1 MTRGWQGIA
10 AIFVLLIGVT
20 AAARHSA
27 TSGGQGAT
35 SGSRS
40 ASFDKPGGAAP
51 PQVTFARDIA
61 PIVFHSCA
69 PCHRP
74 GEAAPFSLLSYA
86 DLKSH
91 AHQIT
96 AVTER
101 RIMPPWLPEPDSPRF
116 ADDLRLTAEQIGLLK
131 AWVEQGAVEGDRSD
145 LPAKPQFVEGWQLGT
160 PDVIVKATK
169 PFELPAGGSD
179 TYWNFVFRTPVHRSH
194 WLKAIEIRPGD
205 KRLVHHANV
214 LVDRGQTAR
223 LLEKQ
228 PGSGFGGMELTIESE
243 VFDPDSH
250 FLFWKP
256 GSAPYVEPDGMA
268 IRLDKNTD
276 LVLNTHLQPSGKP
289 EVLQPS
295 LGLYFT
301 DKPATLHPILLQMEN
316 DRQLDI
322 PPGETNFLVSDDLT
336 LPVDVELLA
345 IYPHAHYLGKDLQ
358 GIATLPDGTKRTLI
372 HIARWDLNWQAVYRY
387 ASPMPL
393 PKGTT
398 ISMRF
403 TYDNSADNI
412 RNPNHPPQ
420 RVVAG
425 NRASDEMAHLWLQVL
440 PQGPTNHSSGQAPSA
455 MRENGISE
463 SGGSVDPR
471 ALLQEAMARHNL
483 EKNPNDF
490 EAHYNLAALLQG
502 RGELAES
509 TAHFA
514 QAVRIRPEDAT
525 ANNALGAALL
535 AAGRPDQSIPYLAA
549 ALTAR
554 PNYFDAHYNLGNALA
569 SQGDFTGALVH
580 FRAAVRLNP
589 EDANAEANLGSAFA
603 ETGNLKQARLHYE
616 RALQLNPNHQ
626 LARENL
632 QQLDQGKTSDAPN

>member
-1 MTRGWQGIA
+1 MMRKSRGLAGYLRVLVLVCMSA
-10 AIFVLLIGVT
+10 AVRPSAGENQT
-20 AAARHSA
+20 ASSP
-27 TSGGQGAT
+27 SGERPDVQPSQT
-35 SGSRS
+35 
-40 ASFDKPGGAAP
+40 
-51 PQVTFARDIA
+51 TFNRDIA

-74 GEAAPFSLLSYA
+74 GEAAPFSLLTYA
-86 DLKSH
+86 DAKSH
-91 AHQIT
+91 AHQIAT
-96 AVTER
+96 VTER
-101 RIMPPWLPEPDSPRF
+101 RIMPPWLPETDDPKF
-116 ADDLRLTAEQIGLLK
+116 ADDLRLSAEQIAVLK
-131 AWVEQGAVEGDRSD
+131 AWVEQGAAEGDPSD
-145 LPAKPQFVEGWQLGT
+145 LPAKPRFVEGWQLGK
-160 PDVIVKATK
+160 PDVIVKATE

-179 TYWNFVFRTPVHRSH
+179 TYWNFVFRSPVDRPR

-214 LVDRGQTAR
+214 LVDRGRTAR
-223 LLEKQ
+223 LQEKQ

-268 IRLDKNTD
+268 IHLDRDTD

-289 EVLQPS
+289 ETLQPS

-301 DKPATLHPILLQMEN
+301 DKPATLHPILVQMEN

-322 PPGETNFLVSDDLT
+322 PPGETNFLVSDDFT

-358 GIATLPDGTKRTLI
+358 AVATLPDGTRETLI

-387 ASPMPL
+387 AAPVSL

-398 ISMRF
+398 IAMRF

-420 RVVAG
+420 RVMAG

-440 PQGPTNHSSGQAPSA
+440 PEGVPGSA
-455 MRENGISE
+455 
-463 SGGSVDPR
+463 VDPR
-471 ALLQEAMARHNL
+471 ALIQEAMARHNL
-483 EKNPNDF
+483 QKNPDDF

-509 TAHFA
+509 AAHFA

-535 AAGRPDQSIPYLAA
+535 AAGRSGEAIPYLSA
-549 ALTAR
+549 ALKAR
-554 PNYFDAHYNLGNALA
+554 PEYFDAHYNLGNALA

-580 FRAAVRLNP
+580 FRAAVGLNP
-589 EDANAEANLGSAFA
+589 QDANAEANLGSALA
-603 ETGNLKQARLHYE
+603 ETGNVKEARLHYE
-616 RALQLNPNHQ
+616 RALSLNPNLE

-632 QQLDQGKTSDAPN
+632 QQLEQGKTSDPRN

>member
-1 MTRGWQGIA
+1 MTRKPQGIVA
-10 AIFVLLIGVT
+10 SLILSALIGVS
-20 AAARHSA
+20 AAAHYPITARRAA
-27 TSGGQGAT
+27 TPYFRDPRRGA
-35 SGSRS
+35 
-40 ASFDKPGGAAP
+40 PQ
-51 PQVTFARDIA
+51 QVTFARDIA
-61 PIVFHSCA
+61 PIVFRSCV

-74 GEAAPFSLLSYA
+74 GEAAPFSLLSYTDA
-86 DLKSH
+86 KTH
-91 AHQIT
+91 AHQIA

-101 RIMPPWLPEPDSPRF
+101 CIMPPWLPAPDDPKF
-116 ADDLRLTAEQIGLLK
+116 ADDLRLSSEQIALIQ
-131 AWVEQGAVEGDRSD
+131 AWAEQGAPEGDPSAI
-145 LPAKPQFVEGWQLGT
+145 PPKPQFVEGWQLGK
-160 PDVIVKATK
+160 PDVIVKATQ
-169 PFELPAGGSD
+169 PFTLPPGGTD
-179 TYWNFVFRTPVHRSH
+179 TYWNFVFRSPVAQTR

-228 PGSGFGGMELTIESE
+228 AGSGFGGMELTIESE

-268 IRLDKNTD
+268 IRLDKNND
-276 LVLNTHLQPSGKP
+276 LVLNTHLQPSGKS
-289 EVLQPS
+289 ETLQPT

-316 DRQLDI
+316 DHLLDI
-322 PPGETNFLVSDDLT
+322 PPGDKDFLVSDDFT
-336 LPVDVELLA
+336 LPVDVDLLA

-358 GIATLPDGTKRTLI
+358 ALATFPDGTTRSLI

-387 ASPMPL
+387 VDPMLL

-403 TYDNSADNI
+403 AYDNSAENI

-440 PQGPTNHSSGQAPSA
+440 PKDSA
-455 MRENGISE
+455 QTG
-463 SGGSVDPR
+463 VDPR
-471 ALLQEAMARHNL
+471 AFIQEAMARHNL
-483 EKNPNDF
+483 QKNPNDF
-490 EAHYNLAALLQG
+490 EAHYNLAALLQI
-502 RGELAES
+502 RGESAES
-509 TAHFA
+509 EAHFA
-514 QAVRIRPEDAT
+514 EAVRLRPDDAT
-525 ANNALGAALL
+525 ANNALGATLFAV
-535 AAGRPDQSIPYLAA
+535 GRTAESIPYLSA
-549 ALTAR
+549 ALRVR
-554 PNYFDAHYNLGNALA
+554 PDYFDAHYNLGNALA
-569 SQGDFTGALVH
+569 SQGDFTGALLH

-603 ETGNLKQARLHYE
+603 ETGNVKEARIHYE
-616 RALQLNPNHQ
+616 RALKLNPNNE

-632 QQLDQGKTSDAPN
+632 QQLEQGKSDNHQN

>member
-1 MTRGWQGIA
+1 LRTGA
-10 AIFVLLIGVT
+10 E
-20 AAARHSA
+20 
-27 TSGGQGAT
+27 GQVAHG
-35 SGSRS
+35 
-40 ASFDKPGGAAP
+40 
-51 PQVTFARDIA
+51 QVTFAQDIA
-61 PIVFHSCA
+61 QILFHSCA

-86 DLKSH
+86 DAKTH
-91 AHQIT
+91 AHQIA

-101 RIMPPWLPEPDSPRF
+101 RIMPPWLPAPEDPKF
-116 ADDLRLTAEQIGLLK
+116 ADDLRLSAQQIALIQT
-131 AWVEQGAVEGDRSD
+131 WVEQGAAEGDGSNM
-145 LPAKPQFVEGWQLGT
+145 PPMPQFVDGWQLGK
-160 PDVIVKATK
+160 PDLVVKATQ
-169 PFELPAGGSD
+169 PFALPAGGSD
-179 TYWNFVFRTPVHRSH
+179 TYWNFVFRSPVNQNR

-243 VFDPDSH
+243 GFDPDSH

-256 GSAPYVEPDGMA
+256 GSAPYVEPQGMA
-268 IRLDKNTD
+268 IRLDKNND

-289 EVLQPS
+289 ETLQPT

-301 DKPATLHPILLQMEN
+301 DKPATLHPILLPMGN
-316 DRQLDI
+316 DGQLDI
-322 PPGETNFLVSDDLT
+322 PPGAKDFPVSDDFS
-336 LPVDVELLA
+336 LPVDMELLA

-358 GIATLPDGTKRTLI
+358 AFATLPDGTTRSLI
-372 HIARWDLNWQAVYRY
+372 HIAQWDLNWQAVYRY
-387 ASPMPL
+387 AEPMLL
-393 PKGTT
+393 PRGTT

-440 PQGPTNHSSGQAPSA
+440 PRDWAGAG
-455 MRENGISE
+455 
-463 SGGSVDPR
+463 VDPR
-471 ALLQEAMARHNL
+471 ALVQEAMARHNL
-483 EKNPNDF
+483 QKNPNDF
-490 EAHYNLAALLQG
+490 EAHYNLAALLQM
-502 RGELAES
+502 RGEIGES

-514 QAVRIRPEDAT
+514 EAVRIRPEDAT

-535 AAGRPDQSIPYLAA
+535 GNGRTFESIAYLSAALKARPD
-549 ALTAR
+549 
-554 PNYFDAHYNLGNALA
+554 YFDAHYNLGNALA
-569 SQGDFTGALVH
+569 SQGNFTGALLH

-589 EDANAEANLGSAFA
+589 DDANAEANLGSTFF
-603 ETGNLKQARLHYE
+603 EMGNVKEARFHYE
-616 RALQLNPNHQ
+616 RALKLDPHNE

-632 QQLDQGKTSDAPN
+632 QQLGQDQTNNHQN